1 MKSRCFTPYF
11 QFLYVK
17 FDRIFCYI
25 IFFILLDQ
33 MLALHFDFKQLSYFP
48 DQGQFPE
55 SESGMDAPPIFW
67 VILSDLNVMIRD
79 IHFWKGYGPWI
90 SKQAFLKSYL
100 SVLAQEASDKAGEH
114 GDPPLPWVRVI
125 LR

>member
-1 MKSRCFTPYF
+1 MPLACFSARNFVIREREKRLKSKGTTAVY
-11 QFLYVK
+11 
-17 FDRIFCYI
+17 
-25 IFFILLDQ
+25 
-33 MLALHFDFKQLSYFP
+33 
-48 DQGQFPE
+48 G
-55 SESGMDAPPIFW
+55 APPIFW

-90 SKQAFLKSYL
+90 SKHAFLKSYL

>member
-1 MKSRCFTPYF
+1 MDIWNHARAQDKTGIKKS
-11 QFLYVK
+11 
-17 FDRIFCYI
+17 
-25 IFFILLDQ
+25 
-33 MLALHFDFKQLSYFP
+33 
-48 DQGQFPE
+48 
-55 SESGMDAPPIFW
+55 PPIFW